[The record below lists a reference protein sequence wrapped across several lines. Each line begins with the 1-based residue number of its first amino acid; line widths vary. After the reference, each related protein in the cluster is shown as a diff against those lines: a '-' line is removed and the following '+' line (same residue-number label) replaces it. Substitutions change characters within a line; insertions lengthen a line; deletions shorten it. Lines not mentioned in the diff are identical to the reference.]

1 MSYNSIK
8 PTLSILL
15 DMQETTGT
23 TAFDSSGN
31 GRDATINGM
40 GANPVTATG
49 PGGYLTSA
57 FDFNGTSHY
66 VVSPSNTFLSAT
78 GFSVF
83 GWRKQD
89 TTAGAQ
95 QYIGSDQSAIGTRQL
110 QFRGNGSGV
119 EFIRFNPSVIVV
131 SKLSATVVDTWDFVF
146 GRFDNSSGSIAAK
159 NDGASP
165 GTDASTT
172 NNNSAI
178 QALFFGA
185 RSNGSSTDTYL
196 NGKLAGMGAAPY
208 PLTDAEFQEMRFGPE
223 PVNTVAGTLGAD
235 GSYNVGTWDSQ
246 GNGTIEYEVVAVN
259 DAGSVI
265 DSVALSAT
273 TSGTMNISAESG
285 NTVYLL
291 VRASNDGGYDVGDY
305 GLSGD
310 GYYELD
316 SVVAASGGGGSVEN
330 GLTLTN
336 SFSPVSQIA
345 SGAVAR
351 TQNAVFA
358 CDFTGL
364 VGSSGGLIY
373 EQGAVANGSYVG
385 FRANGDFVVR
395 SGTGGTPWQVTT
407 AYLLVPAASA
417 PSGSGTLVWEFA
429 VGTPGTVRAWWNGS
443 ELTGTGQSA
452 NFNSWAGS
460 DAGGYFLKS
469 ASIVIGEFATAVPYA
484 TASDLR
490 YYQNQLV
497 IGGTG
502 GGFQPAWAA
511 YSNGVL
517 CA

>member
-1 MSYNSIK
+1 M
-8 PTLSILL
+8 
-15 DMQETTGT
+15 
-23 TAFDSSGN
+23 
-31 GRDATINGM
+31 
-40 GANPVTATG
+40 
-49 PGGYLTSA
+49 
-57 FDFNGTSHY
+57 
-66 VVSPSNTFLSAT
+66 
-78 GFSVF
+78 
-83 GWRKQD
+83 
-89 TTAGAQ
+89 
-95 QYIGSDQSAIGTRQL
+95 
-110 QFRGNGSGV
+110 
-119 EFIRFNPSVIVV
+119 
-131 SKLSATVVDTWDFVF
+131 
-146 GRFDNSSGSIAAK
+146 
-159 NDGASP
+159 
-165 GTDASTT
+165 
-172 NNNSAI
+172 
-178 QALFFGA
+178 
-185 RSNGSSTDTYL
+185 
-196 NGKLAGMGAAPY
+196 
-208 PLTDAEFQEMRFGPE
+208 
-223 PVNTVAGTLGAD
+223 
-235 GSYNVGTWDSQ
+235 
-246 GNGTIEYEVVAVN
+246 
-259 DAGSVI
+259 
-265 DSVALSAT
+265 
-273 TSGTMNISAESG
+273 
-285 NTVYLL
+285 
-291 VRASNDGGYDVGDY
+291 
-305 GLSGD
+305 
-310 GYYELD
+310 
-316 SVVAASGGGGSVEN
+316 SVEN

-407 AYLLVPAASA
+407 AYLLVPAVSA